1 MLTLLPAPIGN
12 LLDISLRSLQ
22 ALAQAQVVLCED
34 TRVARKL
41 YTLLLDRSLFGALL
55 DSASLSQ
62 KRFIA
67 LHSHN
72 EQELIATFDSEFF
85 AQDVVYLSDA
95 GMPTISDPGAKL
107 VQWCITHNI
116 PYDVLPGSSA
126 LNVCFASSGI
136 ESQSFFFGGFLPHKQ
151 SQRQQILRRYAALG
165 VPCIWYESPQR
176 ILQSLQE
183 IALILPNAYL
193 CVCKELSKIHQ
204 ARFFGNA
211 REILE
216 QLESTKICGEW
227 ALCLIDSVQE
237 EPSLSLS
244 EAKALDIV
252 PKAKAKIL
260 SILTKKSIKE
270 CYHELMEAQN
280 SENRESKPIS
290 DIAESKPTLDSQS
303 PQNAPKSPSDKARS

>member
-12 LLDISLRSLQ
+12 LLDISLRSLRI
-22 ALAQAQVVLCED
+22 LAQAQVVLCED
-34 TRVARKL
+34 TRVAKRL
-41 YTLLLDRSLFGALL
+41 YTLLLERDLFGGSL
-55 DSASLSQ
+55 DSTTLSQ
-62 KRFIA
+62 KSFIS

-72 EQELIATFDSEFF
+72 EQEVIATFDREFF

-107 VQWCITHNI
+107 VQWCIAHEVA
-116 PYDVLPGSSA
+116 YDVLPGASA

-151 SQRQQILRRYAALG
+151 LQRQQILRQYAALG
-165 VPCIWYESPQR
+165 VPCIWYESPHR
-176 ILQSLQE
+176 ILQSLQD
-183 IALILPNAYL
+183 IALVLPNAYL

-211 REILE
+211 QEILRDI
-216 QLESTKICGEW
+216 ESTKICGEW
-227 ALCLIDSVQE
+227 ALCLIDHSMQ

-244 EAKALDIV
+244 QARALDIA

-260 SILTKKSIKE
+260 SYLTQKSVKE
-270 CYHELMEAQN
+270 CYQELL
-280 SENRESKPIS
+280 ESK
-290 DIAESKPTLDSQS
+290 
-303 PQNAPKSPSDKARS
+303 

>member
-22 ALAQAQVVLCED
+22 VLSQAQVVLCED
-34 TRVARKL
+34 TRVAKKL
-41 YTLLLDRSLFGALL
+41 YTLLLERSLFGTLL
-55 DSASLSQ
+55 DSVSLSQ
-62 KRFIA
+62 KHFIA

-72 EQELIATFDSEFF
+72 EEEVIATFDEKFF
-85 AQDVVYLSDA
+85 TQNVVYLSDA

-107 VQWCITHNI
+107 VQWCITHDI
-116 PYDVLPGSSA
+116 PYDVLPGASA

-151 SQRQQILRRYAALG
+151 SQRQQILSRYAMLG
-165 VPCIWYESPQR
+165 VPCIWYESPHR
-176 ILQSLQE
+176 ISQSLQD

-204 ARFFGNA
+204 TRFFGSA
-211 REILE
+211 KEILH

-227 ALCLIDSVQE
+227 VLCLIDNTRQ
-237 EPSLSLS
+237 EPSLSIS
-244 EAKALDIV
+244 EVKALDIA

-260 SILTKKSIKE
+260 SLMTQKSVKE
-270 CYHELMEAQN
+270 CYQELIQ
-280 SENRESKPIS
+280 
-290 DIAESKPTLDSQS
+290 SQTT
-303 PQNAPKSPSDKARS
+303 SDKVRL

>member
-22 ALAQAQVVLCED
+22 ALARAEVVLCED
-34 TRVARKL
+34 TRVAKRL
-41 YTLLLDRSLFGALL
+41 YTLLLERSLFGELL
-55 DSASLSQ
+55 DSTTLSH

-72 EQELIATFDSEFF
+72 EQEILTTFDEEFF

-107 VQWCITHNI
+107 VQWCITNRI

-151 SQRQQILRRYAALG
+151 SQRQQILPRHAALG
-165 VPCIWYESPQR
+165 VPCIWYESPHR
-176 ILQSLQE
+176 ILQSLQD
-183 IALILPNAYL
+183 IALTLPNAYL

-204 ARFFGNA
+204 ARFFGRA
-211 REILE
+211 EEILR

-227 ALCLIDSVQE
+227 VLCLIDESSQ

-244 EAKALDIV
+244 EAKLLDIA

-260 SILTKKSIKE
+260 SLLTNKSVKE
-270 CYHELMEAQN
+270 CYQEII
-280 SENRESKPIS
+280 ESTDLS
-290 DIAESKPTLDSQS
+290 
-303 PQNAPKSPSDKARS
+303 APHCVKE